1 MDLSAFIHVVDPTK
15 VKAAEREH
23 AEEEAR
29 LLNSTIGRVVP
40 LLPVAPDHAKNI
52 ETGLVTRVK
61 IIATEN
67 VIAERPKR
75 PRKKRQAVTDISGY
89 FHPPKKL
96 KGDYRTS
103 GGVATSGK
111 PLFVLK
117 ELLTYSM
124 LNVEVGVAVVA
135 TLPLVTS
142 SVSATLEH
150 DSGVPT
156 DSIAGLNLRTI
167 CASIRFIISLD
178 SSHHSSTNSSGAE
191 GDSIIRSIVI
201 PPVMTEAVV
210 TSHAVNALSVSKT
223 STKVTSQVH
232 ASMFHDSDSAETMK
246 TDAMEFNVGTARQ
259 ACLNAE
265 VRMRTEYCLSVRKRL
280 ESECEKQADLLKG
293 KDDKV
298 ENLKIHLLLKETEA
312 AEAAC
317 LYAQVSAVEAT
328 EKMHATEIDALKQRN
343 VVLENEKDSLDGKV
357 LEGWSYGLGACDGD
371 YMFRP
376 SRLAIS
382 HAIETGMQDGLSAAI
397 VHGKERRSLADVAA
411 YNLDAKTDYNSAL
424 QRFREVDFPFLSE
437 LSSHKNSSV
446 EDIMNLLRLEDQVV
460 MGENSLSFAL
470 SVTHSGVKMIRENVM
485 AKRSVPPVTIE
496 DYEIVGMDGPE
507 NAQGNVASFH
517 AVEFKM
523 EELGYSPGTGLA
535 IPLIYGI
542 TFLRSCPVA
551 CVSYSHI

>member
-15 VKAAEREH
+15 VKAAERER

-29 LLNSTIGRVVP
+29 ILNSTVGRVVS

-75 PRKKRQAVTDISGY
+75 PRKKRQAVTDISGS

-96 KGDYRTS
+96 KGDYRIS
-103 GGVATSGK
+103 GGVATSAK

-117 ELLTYSM
+117 ELFAYSM
-124 LNVEVGVAVVA
+124 LNVEVGVVVVA

-150 DSGVPT
+150 ESGVPT
-156 DSIAGLNLRTI
+156 NSIAGLNLRTI
-167 CASIRFIISLD
+167 CASIRFVISLD
-178 SSHHSSTNSSGAE
+178 SSHHSSTNASGAE
-191 GDSIIRSIVI
+191 GDSIIRSIVV

-210 TSHAVNALSVSKT
+210 TSYAVNAPSVPKT

-232 ASMFHDSDSAETMK
+232 ASMFHDSDSAETVK
-246 TDAMEFNVGTARQ
+246 TDATEFNFGTARQ

-265 VRMRTEYCLSVRKRL
+265 VRMRTEYCLSVRKWL
-280 ESECEKQADLLKG
+280 ESKCEKQADLLKG

-298 ENLKIHLLLKETEA
+298 EYLKIHLLLKETEA
-312 AEAAC
+312 AEAAR

-343 VVLENEKDSLDGKV
+343 VALENEKDSLDGKV
-357 LEGWSYGLGACDGD
+357 VLEGWSYGL
-371 YMFRP
+371 
-376 SRLAIS
+376 AIS
-382 HAIETGMQDGLSAAI
+382 RAIETGMQDGLSAVI
-397 VHGKERRSLADVAA
+397 VHGKERWSLADVAA
-411 YNLDAKTDYNSAL
+411 YNLDAKTDCNSAL

-446 EDIMNLLRLEDQVV
+446 EDIMNLLRLEGPLAD
-460 MGENSLSFAL
+460 AL
-470 SVTHSGVKMIRENVM
+470 GMSDFVTHSGVEMIRENVM
-485 AKRSVPPVTIE
+485 AKRFVPPVTIE
-496 DYEIVGMDGPE
+496 DYEIVGTDGPE

-517 AVEFKM
+517 AVEFKK